1 MQDERRAFQLEKE
14 DLLDSVRELTRQL
27 KLKTL
32 VLENF
37 VLGRDLEH
45 KYYEVKRTEHLRE
58 ILGPLF

>member
-37 VLGRDLEH
+37 VPEDGAQAIERRACWNHEKEDWDLP
-45 KYYEVKRTEHLRE
+45 R
-58 ILGPLF
+58 

>member
-37 VLGRDLEH
+37 VPEDGAQAIER
-45 KYYEVKRTEHLRE
+45 
-58 ILGPLF
+58 LFVGK